1 MDYLLNQRFLASW
14 SVSSQIS
21 TLHIGPGNKKWSS
34 WVATIIKSTTKIFNY
49 QTQAQK
55 QAMRNHNCL
64 FIKAKS
70 FCLSTQFRGGEI
82 FFNPWL
88 QINANDHHK
97 YSWTVIPC
105 VLSGCEPRDWSV
117 RKKET
122 HCFIMRSK
130 TRHHYDWQDWPKT
143 TTLFYVPCLIKKNNH
158 L

>member
-21 TLHIGPGNKKWSS
+21 TLHIVLDKKKWSS

-70 FCLSTQFRGGEI
+70 FCLSTQFCGGELL
-82 FFNPWL
+82 FNPWL
-88 QINANDHHK
+88 QIDVNDHHK

-105 VLSGCEPRDWSV
+105 VLVRMWATWLECEEKRD
-117 RKKET
+117 
-122 HCFIMRSK
+122 
-130 TRHHYDWQDWPKT
+130 
-143 TTLFYVPCLIKKNNH
+143 TLLYNEEQNTASLWLARLAKNTGRFFMCDAW
-158 L
+158 